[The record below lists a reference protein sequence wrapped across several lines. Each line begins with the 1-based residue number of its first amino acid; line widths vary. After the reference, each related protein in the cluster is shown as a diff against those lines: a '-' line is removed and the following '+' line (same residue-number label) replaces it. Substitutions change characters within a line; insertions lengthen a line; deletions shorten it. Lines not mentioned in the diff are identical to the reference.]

1 MSKGAQMPKGLQ
13 VVTVSNIPGREIEEN
28 LGIVFG
34 SSVRSR
40 SFLFDIF
47 AAFKNLFGGEVR
59 SYTKLLEEAQ
69 EEAMERMA
77 RQAGAMGANAVVDVH
92 FSTSH
97 VASKAAEIFAYGTAV
112 RVK

>member
-1 MSKGAQMPKGLQ
+1 MDRQGYSGLQ

-47 AAFKNLFGGEVR
+47 ASFRNLFGGEVR
-59 SYTKLLEEAQ
+59 SYTKLLETAQ
-69 EEAMERMA
+69 EEAAERMA
-77 RQAGAMGANAVVDVH
+77 EQARTMGANAVVDVH

-97 VASKAAEIFAYGTAV
+97 VAAKAAEIFAYGTAV

>member
-1 MSKGAQMPKGLQ
+1 MTIDAKAFDGLQ
-13 VVTVSNIPGREIEEN
+13 VVTVSNIPGRKIEEN

-47 AAFKNLFGGEVR
+47 AAFRNLFGGEVR
-59 SYTKLLEEAQ
+59 SYTKLLEAAQVEA
-69 EEAMERMA
+69 AERMA
-77 RQAGAMGANAVVDVH
+77 EQAKAMGADAVVDVH

-112 RVK
+112 RVE

>member
-1 MSKGAQMPKGLQ
+1 MTIDAQTFDGLQ
-13 VVTVSNIPGREIEEN
+13 VVTVSNIPGREIDEN

-47 AAFKNLFGGEVR
+47 AALRNMFGGEVR
-59 SYTKLLEEAQ
+59 SYTKLLETAQQEA
-69 EEAMERMA
+69 AERMA
-77 RQAGAMGANAVVDVH
+77 GQAQAMGANAVVDVH